1 MRLITIETSCDET
14 SVAVTESLLAGDATA
29 LQGTFRAL
37 VHFTASQAAS
47 HAAYGGVFP
56 TLAKR
61 EHTKNL
67 PLLLEETLKSVYPK
81 DKPARRQAPG
91 EGLPAAWLEEVRKH
105 EGGEFVEQM
114 MDLLKRFP
122 YAPFDGVAVTYGPGL
137 DPALWVGV
145 NAARLLACGWQ
156 LPLWGA
162 HHLEGHLV
170 SACTTPERTQ
180 TEGETRILGSVP
192 FPLVGLIVSG
202 GHTDLIALTRWDKR
216 EVLGRTRDDAAGEA
230 FDKSAR
236 MLGLPYPG
244 GPAIAS
250 LAQQARERG
259 ETLGVRLPRPMLES
273 ESLDFSFA
281 GLKTALRRELQKR
294 GFDPEHPVLPKAL
307 QRAFAREVEE
317 AITETLLAKLK
328 SAREQTGARSIALG
342 GGVAANHYFKDATSR
357 WAHQQGLALF
367 VPPATLAS
375 DNAFMVAMGA
385 EVDIHLSL
393 ISPAGTNRLRPD
405 PSAPWP
411 AGSVLRTRNEQEAGE
426 SKRKE

>member
-1 MRLITIETSCDET
+1 MRLLTIETSCDET
-14 SVAVTESLLAGDATA
+14 SVAVTESLLAGDAAA
-29 LQGTFRAL
+29 LRGTFRAL
-37 VHFTASQAAS
+37 AHFTASQAAN

-67 PLLLEETLKSVYPK
+67 PVLLEAALNSVSPK
-81 DKPARRQAPG
+81 DKPARRQNPK
-91 EGLPAAWLEEVRKH
+91 EELPAARLEEVRAH
-105 EGGEFVEQM
+105 EGNEFVERM
-114 MDLLKRFP
+114 TDLLERFP
-122 YAPFDGVAVTYGPGL
+122 NTPFDGVAVTYGPGL

-145 NAARLLACGWQ
+145 NAARILACGWR

-170 SACTTPERTQ
+170 SACITPERAQ
-180 TEGETRILGSVP
+180 TEEDARILAPVA

-250 LAQQARERG
+250 LAQQAREKG
-259 ETLGVRLPRPMLES
+259 ETLDVRLPRPMLES

-294 GFDPEHPVLPKAL
+294 GFDPERPALPEAL
-307 QRAFAREVEE
+307 RRAFAREVEE
-317 AITETLLAKLK
+317 AITETLLAKLE
-328 SAREQTGARSIALG
+328 SAREQTGARSIAIG
-342 GGVAANHYFKDATSR
+342 GGVAANRYFKDAARR
-357 WAHQQGLALF
+357 WAREQGLALF
-367 VPPATLAS
+367 VPPAALAS

-393 ISPAGTNRLRPD
+393 IPPADPNRLRPD

-411 AGSVLRTRNEQEAGE
+411 AAPELRTREERETGE
-426 SKRKE
+426 SKRKK